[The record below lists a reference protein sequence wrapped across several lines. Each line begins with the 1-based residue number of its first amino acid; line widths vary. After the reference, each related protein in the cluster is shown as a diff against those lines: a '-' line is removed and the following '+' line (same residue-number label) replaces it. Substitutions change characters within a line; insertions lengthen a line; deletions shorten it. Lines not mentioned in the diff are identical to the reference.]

1 MSDGKLEFDT
11 DKSLQSSPHGQMS
24 GDLDSEAGFNAVKK
38 QILGTSVLQVVLVLL
53 EIGVLI
59 WYLFA
64 PEDNVGQTILCLVVL
79 FGGCLGI
86 GVLQTKVSRVKKQKF
101 KMYVVR
107 DALARKCQLHSYRH
121 KDKEL
126 EGLLPSL
133 LLSSGMPSSGYTFAL
148 SDYLNGK
155 YHGYKFRMMDYEAQY
170 NGNRGTNVHLIEI
183 ELGRRLQEG
192 TYIQLSELPRFFGQF
207 VEDESYNQMP
217 FFSNEK
223 IEKKRVHVLKFKNE
237 NNRAPASGA
246 LTVTENWEVER
257 GIILAGQEHNSSEK
271 PVYDPSEIL
280 TESMAD
286 ILGQEFVS
294 RRWLHV
300 HFEDDLLLIV
310 YAERKDLFE
319 PHFWYGFKSKESV
332 EASVGKEVNQAF
344 GMFDKILPELERVF
358 PVNPVDEV

>member
-1 MSDGKLEFDT
+1 MSDWKSEFDS
-11 DKSLQSSPHGQMS
+11 DNSLQSSNPGQMP
-24 GDLDSEAGFNAVKK
+24 GDLDSEAGFAAVKK

-53 EIGVLI
+53 EIGVLF

-64 PEDNVGQTILCLVVL
+64 PEDNVGETILCLVIL
-79 FGGCLGI
+79 FGGFFGI
-86 GVLQTKVSRVKKQKF
+86 GILQTKVSRVKKQKF

-107 DALARKCQLHSYRH
+107 DALAKKCQLHSYRH
-121 KDKEL
+121 KDDEL

-133 LLSSGMPSSGYTFAL
+133 LVASGIGGTGYTFAL

-170 NGNRGTNVHLIEI
+170 NGNRASNVHLIEI

-192 TYIQLSELPRFFGQF
+192 TYIQLSELPRLFGQF
-207 VEDESYNQMP
+207 VEDEAYNDMP
-217 FFSNEK
+217 FFSNVK
-223 IEKKRVHVLKFKNE
+223 IQKKRVHVLKFKNE

-257 GIILAGQEHNSSEK
+257 GIILAGQEHDASGK
-271 PVYDPSEIL
+271 PIYNPSEIL

-286 ILGQEFVS
+286 ILGSEFVS
-294 RRWLHV
+294 RHWLHV
-300 HFEDDLLLIV
+300 HFEDDLLLIS
-310 YAERKDLFE
+310 YAARKDLFE
-319 PHFWYGFKSKESV
+319 PHFWYGFMSKEGV
-332 EASVGKEVNQAF
+332 EEKVNAEVNMSFA
-344 GMFDKILPELERVF
+344 MFDEILPELERVF